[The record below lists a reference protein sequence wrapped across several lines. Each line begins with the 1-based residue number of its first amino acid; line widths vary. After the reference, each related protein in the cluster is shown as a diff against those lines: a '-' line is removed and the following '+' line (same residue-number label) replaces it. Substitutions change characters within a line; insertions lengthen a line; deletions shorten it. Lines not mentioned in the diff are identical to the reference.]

1 MQHNRIVSRDEWVA
15 ARKQLLVR
23 EKQLTHLRDEISAE
37 RRALPWVKVE
47 KRYTFTAPDGKKTLA
62 DLFAGR
68 SQLVIYHFML
78 GPGWKDG
85 CIGCSFLSDH
95 INGALVHLEH
105 HDVSLVAVSR
115 APIGE
120 IEAYRRRMGWG
131 FKWVSSNGTDFNH
144 DYHVSF
150 SKDEL
155 AKGKVYYNYT
165 KIDPGIDELSGMSVF
180 YKDENGDIFHTYSS
194 YARGGEDLLTTYMVL
209 DRTPKGRDENGP
221 HHNLMDWVRRHDEY
235 DDVEGTPGCHGS

>member
-1 MQHNRIVSRDEWVA
+1 MSRDEWVA

-85 CIGCSFLSDH
+85 CIGCSFFSDH

-105 HDVSLVAVSR
+105 HDVSLIVVSR
-115 APIGE
+115 APIDE
-120 IEAYRRRMGWG
+120 IEAYRRRMGWD
-131 FKWVSSNGTDFNH
+131 FKWASSNGSNFNH

-165 KIDPGIDELSGMSVF
+165 MIDPGIDELSGMSVF
-180 YKDENGDIFHTYSS
+180 YKDEDGDIFHTYSS
-194 YARGGEDLLTTYMVL
+194 YARGSEDLLTTYMVL
-209 DRTPKGRDENGP
+209 DRTPKGRDETGP

-235 DDVEGTPGCHGS
+235 DDVEGAPRCHAS

>member
-1 MQHNRIVSRDEWVA
+1 MQHNRIMSRDEWVA

-47 KRYTFTAPDGKKTLA
+47 KRYTFTAPDGKKIRA

-105 HDVSLVAVSR
+105 HDVSLIVVSR
-115 APIGE
+115 APIDE
-120 IEAYRRRMGWG
+120 IEAYRRRMGG
-131 FKWVSSNGTDFNH
+131 FQVGVF
-144 DYHVSF
+144 
-150 SKDEL
+150 ERQRL
-155 AKGKVYYNYT
+155 Q
-165 KIDPGIDELSGMSVF
+165 PRLSCVF
-180 YKDENGDIFHTYSS
+180 QQG
-194 YARGGEDLLTTYMVL
+194 
-209 DRTPKGRDENGP
+209 
-221 HHNLMDWVRRHDEY
+221 
-235 DDVEGTPGCHGS
+235 

>member
-1 MQHNRIVSRDEWVA
+1 MQHNPIVSRDEWVA

-23 EKQLTHLRDEISAE
+23 EKQLTNLRDEISAE

-47 KRYTFTAPDGKKTLA
+47 KQYTFVATDGKKNLA

-115 APIGE
+115 APIDE

-131 FKWVSSNGTDFNH
+131 FTWVSSNGSDFNH

-165 KIDPGIDELSGMSVF
+165 MIDPGIDELSGMSVF
-180 YKDENGDIFHTYSS
+180 YKDEDGGIFHTYSS
-194 YARGGEDLLTTYMVL
+194 YARGGELPTWCSTA
-209 DRTPKGRDENGP
+209 
-221 HHNLMDWVRRHDEY
+221 RRRAATKP
-235 DDVEGTPGCHGS
+235 VPITI

>member
-85 CIGCSFLSDH
+85 CIGCSFFSDH

-105 HDVSLVAVSR
+105 HDVSLIVVSR
-115 APIGE
+115 APIDE
-120 IEAYRRRMGWG
+120 IEAYRRRMGWD
-131 FKWVSSNGTDFNH
+131 FKWASSNGSNFNH

-165 KIDPGIDELSGMSVF
+165 MIDPGIDELSGMSVF
-180 YKDENGDIFHTYSS
+180 YKDEDGDIFHTYSS
-194 YARGGEDLLTTYMVL
+194 YARGSEDLLTTYMVL
-209 DRTPKGRDENGP
+209 DRTPKGRDETGP

-235 DDVEGTPGCHGS
+235 DDVEGAPRCHAS

>member
-1 MQHNRIVSRDEWVA
+1 MQHNPIVSRDEWVA

-23 EKQLTHLRDEISAE
+23 EKQLTNLRDEISAE

-47 KRYTFTAPDGKKTLA
+47 KQYTFVATDGKKNLA

-115 APIGE
+115 APIDE

-131 FKWVSSNGTDFNH
+131 FTWVSSNGSDFNH

-165 KIDPGIDELSGMSVF
+165 MIDPGIDELSGMSVF
-180 YKDENGDIFHTYSS
+180 YKDEDGGIFHTYSS

-209 DRTPKGRDENGP
+209 DRTPKGRDETGP

-235 DDVEGTPGCHGS
+235 DDVEGAPGCHAS